1 MTDTILSCEEARK
14 RLLQFT
20 GPVGAEKVRLSDCL
34 GRILAEDVRAS
45 ADVPEWPRSAYDG
58 YAFRAEDTSSASAEA
73 PVTLRILEEVPAGKV
88 PENRLTEGTA
98 VGILTGAMLPEGA
111 DAVEMFEKTEFTET
125 SVTLFHPGKPGNNV
139 VPRGEDCVRGQL
151 LAGKGTKID
160 PGLMGV
166 FAAQG
171 LRQIPV
177 FRIPSV
183 GVISTGS
190 EVAEPEEETAERA
203 GCAEMPAS
211 AGRAELPVPP
221 PPGMIYN
228 SNRALFEG
236 ELRKLG
242 AEPVWIGIAR
252 DSTEQIREF
261 LRQALEKC
269 DAVLL
274 TGGVSVGA
282 YDLTGKAILQEGAEI
297 LFSGVAMKPGK
308 ACCYAVRDGK
318 PVFALS
324 GNPASAMTNYHAVAK
339 AGLKRLCGR
348 EPEDCAPAG
357 IRIALKEAFSK
368 KSKMERWVRGR
379 LDLSDGTARID
390 VPKQQKNS
398 ALSSTAG
405 CDVMAVIPA
414 GSGPLPAGT
423 VLKGYL
429 MN

>member
-14 RLLQFT
+14 RLLQYT
-20 GPVGAEKVRLSDCL
+20 GPAGTEKVRLPDCL
-34 GRILAEDVRAS
+34 GRILAEDIRAAS
-45 ADVPEWPRSAYDG
+45 DVPDWPRSAYDG
-58 YAFRAEDTSSASAEA
+58 YAFRAEDTVSASAEA
-73 PVTLRILEEVPAGKV
+73 PVTLRILEEVPAGKA
-88 PENRLTEGTA
+88 PEHPLTEGTA
-98 VGILTGAMLPEGA
+98 VRIMTGAMLPEGA

-125 SVTLFHPGKPGNNV
+125 TVTLFHPGKPGNNV
-139 VPRGEDCVRGQL
+139 VPRGEDAVRGQL

-166 FAAQG
+166 FASQG
-171 LRQIPV
+171 LREIPV
-177 FRIPSV
+177 FRLPKV
-183 GVISTGS
+183 GLISTGS
-190 EVAEPEEETAERA
+190 EVVEPGENTGQAEF
-203 GCAEMPAS
+203 
-211 AGRAELPVPP
+211 PVQL
-221 PPGMIYN
+221 PPGKIYN

-236 ELRKLG
+236 ELLKLG
-242 AEPVWIGIAR
+242 VKPVWIGIGR
-252 DSTEQIREF
+252 DSTEQIRE
-261 LRQALEKC
+261 LLGQALEQC

-282 YDLTGKAILQEGAEI
+282 CDLTGRAILEEGAEI

-308 ACCYAVRDGK
+308 ACCYAVRDRK
-318 PVFALS
+318 LIFALS

-339 AGLKRLCGR
+339 TGLKRLCGR
-348 EPEDCAPAG
+348 EPEDCFPSE
-357 IRIALKEAFSK
+357 IRVALKEDFSK

-379 LDLSDGTARID
+379 LDLSDGTVRID

-398 ALSSTAG
+398 ALTSTAG

>member
-1 MTDTILSCEEARK
+1 MTDLILSCEEARK
-14 RLLQFT
+14 RLLQYT
-20 GPVGAEKVRLSDCL
+20 GPAGTEKVRLPDCL
-34 GRILAEDVRAS
+34 GRILSEDICAS
-45 ADVPEWPRSAYDG
+45 ADVPDWPRSAYDG
-58 YAFRAEDTSSASAEA
+58 YAFRAEATASASAEA
-73 PVTLRILEEVPAGKV
+73 PVTLRILEEVPAGKA
-88 PENRLTEGTA
+88 PEHPRTEGTA
-98 VGILTGAMLPEGA
+98 VRIMTGAMLPEGA

-125 SVTLFHPGKPGNNV
+125 AVTLFHPGKPGNNV
-139 VPRGEDCVRGQL
+139 VPRGEDAVRGQL

-171 LRQIPV
+171 LRELPV
-177 FRIPSV
+177 FRIPKV
-183 GVISTGS
+183 GLISTGS
-190 EVAEPEEETAERA
+190 EVVEPGEYGVQAEY
-203 GCAEMPAS
+203 
-211 AGRAELPVPP
+211 PVPP
-221 PPGMIYN
+221 PPGKIYN

-242 AEPVWIGIAR
+242 VKPVWTGIAR
-252 DSTEQIREF
+252 DSTEQIRE
-261 LRQALEKC
+261 LLGQALEQC

-282 YDLTGKAILQEGAEI
+282 YELTGEAILQEGAEM

-308 ACCYAVRDGK
+308 ACCCAVRDRK
-318 PVFALS
+318 LIFALS

-339 AGLKRLCGR
+339 TGLKRLCGR
-348 EPEDCAPAG
+348 EPEDCFPSE
-357 IRIALKEAFSK
+357 IRVTLKEEFSK

-379 LDLSDGTARID
+379 LDLSDGTVRID

-398 ALSSTAG
+398 ALTSTAG

>member
-1 MTDTILSCEEARK
+1 MTDLILSCEEARK
-14 RLLQFT
+14 RLLQYT
-20 GPVGAEKVRLSDCL
+20 GPAGTEKVRLPDCL
-34 GRILAEDVRAS
+34 GRILAEDVCAA
-45 ADVPEWPRSAYDG
+45 ADVPDWPRSAYDG
-58 YAFRAEDTSSASAEA
+58 YAFCAADTASASAEA

-88 PENRLTEGTA
+88 PANSLTEGTA
-98 VGILTGAMLPEGA
+98 VRILTGAMLPEGA
-111 DAVEMFEKTEFTET
+111 DAVEMFEKTEFTENT
-125 SVTLFHPGKPGNNV
+125 VTLFHPGKPGNNV
-139 VPRGEDCVRGQL
+139 VPRGEDAVRGQL
-151 LAGKGTKID
+151 LASKGTKID

-171 LRQIPV
+171 LQEIPV

-190 EVAEPEEETAERA
+190 EVVEPGENAGQAEY
-203 GCAEMPAS
+203 
-211 AGRAELPVPP
+211 PVPP
-221 PPGMIYN
+221 PPGKIYN

-242 AEPVWIGIAR
+242 VKPVWIGIAR
-252 DSTEQIREF
+252 DSTEQIRE
-261 LRQALEKC
+261 LLGQALEQC

-282 YDLTGKAILQEGAEI
+282 YDLTGEAILKEGAEM

-308 ACCYAVRDGK
+308 ACCYAVRNRK
-318 PVFALS
+318 LIFALS

-339 AGLKRLCGR
+339 TGLKRLCGR
-348 EPEDCAPAG
+348 EPEDCFPSE
-357 IRIALKEAFSK
+357 IRIALKEDFSK

-379 LDLSDGTARID
+379 LDLSDGSVRID

-398 ALSSTAG
+398 ALTSTAG

>member
-14 RLLQFT
+14 RLLQYT
-20 GPVGAEKVRLSDCL
+20 GPVGTEKVRLPDCL
-34 GRILAEDVRAS
+34 GRILAEDIRAAS
-45 ADVPEWPRSAYDG
+45 DVPDWPRSAYDG
-58 YAFRAEDTSSASAEA
+58 YAFRAEDTASASAEA

-88 PENRLTEGTA
+88 PENCLTEGTA
-98 VGILTGAMLPEGA
+98 VRILTGAMLPEGA

-125 SVTLFHPGKPGNNV
+125 TVTLFHPGKPGNNV

-151 LAGKGTKID
+151 LAGRGTKID

-171 LRQIPV
+171 LREIPV
-177 FRIPSV
+177 FRIPKV
-183 GVISTGS
+183 GLISTGS
-190 EVAEPEEETAERA
+190 EVVDASPALA
-203 GCAEMPAS
+203 GPGDLPA
-211 AGRAELPVPP
+211 PP
-221 PPGMIYN
+221 PRGKIYN

-236 ELRKLG
+236 ELQKLG
-242 AEPVWIGIAR
+242 MRPVRIGIAR
-252 DSTEQIREF
+252 DSTREIRE
-261 LRQALEKC
+261 LLELALEQC

-282 YDLTGKAILQEGAEI
+282 YDLTGEAVLQEGAEM

-308 ACCYAVRDGK
+308 ACFYAVRDGK
-318 PVFALS
+318 MICALS

-339 AGLKRLCGR
+339 AGLKRLCGWNQG
-348 EPEDCAPAG
+348 DCFPAE
-357 IRIALKEAFSK
+357 IRVALKEDFPK
-368 KSKMERWVRGR
+368 KSKNERWVRGR
-379 LDLSDGTARID
+379 LDLSDGTVRID

-398 ALSSTAG
+398 ALSSTVG

>member
-1 MTDTILSCEEARK
+1 MTSTILSCEEARK

-20 GPVGAEKVRLSDCL
+20 GPVGTEKVRLPDCF
-34 GRILAEDVRAS
+34 GRILAEDIRA
-45 ADVPEWPRSAYDG
+45 AVDVPDWPRSAFDG
-58 YAFRAEDTSSASAEA
+58 YAFRAADTSSASPET

-88 PENRLTEGTA
+88 PETRLTEGTA
-98 VGILTGAMLPEGA
+98 VRILTGAMLPEGA
-111 DAVEMFEKTEFTET
+111 DSVEMFEKTEFTET
-125 SVTLFHPGKPGNNV
+125 SVTLFHPGRPGNNV
-139 VPRGEDCVRGQL
+139 VPRGEDAVRGQL
-151 LAGKGTKID
+151 LAVKGTKID

-166 FAAQG
+166 FASQG
-171 LRQIPV
+171 LREIPV
-177 FRIPSV
+177 FRIPKV
-183 GVISTGS
+183 GVISTGT
-190 EVAEPEEETAERA
+190 EVV
-203 GCAEMPAS
+203 
-211 AGRAELPVPP
+211 ELGSVLPR
-221 PPGMIYN
+221 GKIYN

-242 AEPVWIGIAR
+242 VRPVRVGIAR
-252 DSTEQIREF
+252 DSVREIRE
-261 LRQALEKC
+261 LLELALDTC

-282 YDLTGKAILQEGAEI
+282 YDLTGRAILEAGGEP

-308 ACCYAVRDGK
+308 ACFYAVRDGK
-318 PVFALS
+318 MICALS

-339 AGLKRLCGR
+339 AGLKRLCGWNQG
-348 EPEDCAPAG
+348 DCFPAE
-357 IRIALKEAFSK
+357 IRVALKEDFPK
-368 KSKMERWVRGR
+368 KSKNERWVRGS
-379 LDLSDGTARID
+379 LDLSDGTVRID

-398 ALSSTAG
+398 ALSSTVG